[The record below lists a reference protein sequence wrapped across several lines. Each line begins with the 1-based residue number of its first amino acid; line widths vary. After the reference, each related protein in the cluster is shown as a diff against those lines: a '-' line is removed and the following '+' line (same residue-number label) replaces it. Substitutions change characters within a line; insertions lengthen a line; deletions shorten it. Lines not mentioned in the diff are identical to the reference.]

1 MIHQLMKLK
10 KKKKKK
16 KMRHENPLRKKSK
29 ETK

>member
-1 MIHQLMKLK
+1 MIHQLMKL